1 MNLPGM
7 PFITGIVLEKEMT
20 NRPCYRMELLRREL
34 KRQENEKFR
43 EEVGQFVFG
52 IFITFILL
60 FALHLGFNVCMK
72 FEGDCKNNPESLLFT
87 PRK

>member
-1 MNLPGM
+1 
-7 PFITGIVLEKEMT
+7 MT
-20 NRPCYRMELLRREL
+20 NRPDYIEELLRTNLDKNL
-34 KRQENEKFR
+34 KRQAKEKFR

-52 IFITFILL
+52 IFIIFVFI